1 MKCLRKYQWVK
12 LPRDIPDMGKGLMA
26 YWAMLAFRAAFRK
39 GNASY
44 CGHSN
49 PVAPGMWAGGVVGLK
64 SILGV
69 RSRTKALQILGELSS
84 LGFLKYSLDSQTKK
98 LTYEITDWVVKC
110 SGAECMSGTVYAS
123 TGYGFLCLPRNITQR
138 LANAKRVFD
147 EADAWLDLWCHTT
160 YEDYGNAFSF
170 LAPVV
175 QYGRFGSVLTL
186 ETLGERWGWEKT
198 KVWRFFKKH
207 GDVFSLYRLPSSYG
221 CLVFNASYPTGAD
234 IQLPEQE
241 IVMRILR
248 KILICSAYKCKG
260 GSENLR
266 VNHMVAWYSRAVI
279 LSQQMQP
286 VPEISEC
293 RVALSSLFFSFL
305 FIKLTRFADF
315 SPGGR
320 CPVPVN
326 LILDEFNNIGRIGGA
341 PDGSDFCR
349 SLSVIRSRDIRVMLA
364 VQSLGQLQNR
374 YPNNLWS
381 EIIGNCDIQL
391 MLGCTDDV
399 TADYIS
405 DRSGEM
411 CIVVDS
417 TMTVKKTVAVTQ
429 VIPQYRETQG
439 QGKRKLLTPDEVL
452 RLPHEQMLVIIRG
465 QNLLLLNKFDYTRH
479 PMSKEMVRASI
490 MDYCPRTSYAPT
502 PQTGSENEP
511 DKKPQRESRGRKLSR
526 SDTPPVEF

>member
-26 YWAMLAFRAAFRK
+26 YWAMLASRAAFRK

-69 RSRTKALQILGELSS
+69 RSRVKALQILDELFS

-110 SGAECMSGTVYAS
+110 SGAECMSGAVYAS

-138 LANAKRVFD
+138 LADAKRVFD
-147 EADAWLDLWCHTT
+147 EADAWLDLWCHTA

-207 GDVFSLYRLPSSYG
+207 GDVFPLYRLPSSYG

-241 IVMRILR
+241 MVMRILR
-248 KILICSAYKCKG
+248 EILICSTYKYK
-260 GSENLR
+260 
-266 VNHMVAWYSRAVI
+266 
-279 LSQQMQP
+279 
-286 VPEISEC
+286 
-293 RVALSSLFFSFL
+293 
-305 FIKLTRFADF
+305 
-315 SPGGR
+315 
-320 CPVPVN
+320 
-326 LILDEFNNIGRIGGA
+326 
-341 PDGSDFCR
+341 R
-349 SLSVIRSRDIRVMLA
+349 SLCRDLYPR
-364 VQSLGQLQNR
+364 LGAGDAGV
-374 YPNNLWS
+374 S
-381 EIIGNCDIQL
+381 
-391 MLGCTDDV
+391 
-399 TADYIS
+399 
-405 DRSGEM
+405 
-411 CIVVDS
+411 
-417 TMTVKKTVAVTQ
+417 
-429 VIPQYRETQG
+429 
-439 QGKRKLLTPDEVL
+439 
-452 RLPHEQMLVIIRG
+452 
-465 QNLLLLNKFDYTRH
+465 
-479 PMSKEMVRASI
+479 
-490 MDYCPRTSYAPT
+490 
-502 PQTGSENEP
+502 
-511 DKKPQRESRGRKLSR
+511 GRKLPSHGR
-526 SDTPPVEF
+526 WCCSPRPNQHSHWRKGHKLHHCRPSGMGWRLLLPVCG

>member
-26 YWAMLAFRAAFRK
+26 HWAMLASRAAFRK

-248 KILICSAYKCKG
+248 KILICSAYKCKAHHHFVQSQDVAPAKINMRITQMDCIQSISVASNLCLVVVQRG
-260 GSENLR
+260 TILIDNSGNTLVAGHNALNSIRTFDRLHLSDSFQFCKNLRIFVLAHPRHCFQRCNVGSEVHKICWQQTIIQKGVVKFSHTAPAFLHIIISYYMQNSKVL
-266 VNHMVAWYSRAVI
+266 SRI
-279 LSQQMQP
+279 
-286 VPEISEC
+286 IC
-293 RVALSSLFFSFL
+293 IYIFK
-305 FIKLTRFADF
+305 ICAD
-315 SPGGR
+315 
-320 CPVPVN
+320 
-326 LILDEFNNIGRIGGA
+326 I
-341 PDGSDFCR
+341 
-349 SLSVIRSRDIRVMLA
+349 
-364 VQSLGQLQNR
+364 
-374 YPNNLWS
+374 
-381 EIIGNCDIQL
+381 
-391 MLGCTDDV
+391 
-399 TADYIS
+399 
-405 DRSGEM
+405 
-411 CIVVDS
+411 
-417 TMTVKKTVAVTQ
+417 
-429 VIPQYRETQG
+429 
-439 QGKRKLLTPDEVL
+439 
-452 RLPHEQMLVIIRG
+452 
-465 QNLLLLNKFDYTRH
+465 
-479 PMSKEMVRASI
+479 
-490 MDYCPRTSYAPT
+490 
-502 PQTGSENEP
+502 GSE
-511 DKKPQRESRGRKLSR
+511 
-526 SDTPPVEF
+526 

>member
-248 KILICSAYKCKG
+248 KILICSAYKCKDVYG
-260 GSENLR
+260 Q
-266 VNHMVAWYSRAVI
+266 VVA
-279 LSQQMQP
+279 
-286 VPEISEC
+286 IST
-293 RVALSSLFFSFL
+293 
-305 FIKLTRFADF
+305 I
-315 SPGGR
+315 
-320 CPVPVN
+320 
-326 LILDEFNNIGRIGGA
+326 
-341 PDGSDFCR
+341 
-349 SLSVIRSRDIRVMLA
+349 
-364 VQSLGQLQNR
+364 
-374 YPNNLWS
+374 
-381 EIIGNCDIQL
+381 
-391 MLGCTDDV
+391 
-399 TADYIS
+399 
-405 DRSGEM
+405 
-411 CIVVDS
+411 
-417 TMTVKKTVAVTQ
+417 VAVTVAAIALLIRMISRNQ
-429 VIPQYRETQG
+429 RAVEEATSWLKRIVVTWIILNSLGFVVAYLQPLIQG
-439 QGKRKLLTPDEVL
+439 G
-452 RLPHEQMLVIIRG
+452 
-465 QNLLLLNKFDYTRH
+465 
-479 PMSKEMVRASI
+479 
-490 MDYCPRTSYAPT
+490 SYS
-502 PQTGSENEP
+502 G
-511 DKKPQRESRGRKLSR
+511 
-526 SDTPPVEF
+526 

>member
-26 YWAMLAFRAAFRK
+26 YWAMLASRAAFRK

-64 SILGV
+64 SILGAK
-69 RSRTKALQILGELSS
+69 SRTKALQILDKLSC

-110 SGAECMSGTVYAS
+110 SGAECMSGAVYAS
-123 TGYGFLCLPRNITQR
+123 TGYGFLCLPRSITQR
-138 LANAKRVFD
+138 LADAKRVFD
-147 EADAWLDLWCHTT
+147 KADAWLDLWCHTT

-248 KILICSAYKCKG
+248 KILICSAYKCKYIVLDLSELKGKLLPVGMVIALDYVWDNIKADRVKKKAIMIDEIWQLIGASSNKLAAEFCLEIFKVIRGYG
-260 GSENLR
+260 G
-266 VNHMVAWYSRAVI
+266 AAI
-279 LSQQMQP
+279 AATQDLSD
-286 VPEISEC
+286 
-293 RVALSSLFFSFL
+293 FFSL
-305 FIKLTRFADF
+305 DDGKYGRAIINNSKNKIILNLEQDEAQYVKDVLKLTRTEVRSITQFERGEALIH
-315 SPGGR
+315 SNNNK
-320 CPVPVN
+320 VPV
-326 LILDEFNNIGRIGGA
+326 
-341 PDGSDFCR
+341 
-349 SLSVIRSRDIRVMLA
+349 VIKASA
-364 VQSLGQLQNR
+364 
-374 YPNNLWS
+374 
-381 EIIGNCDIQL
+381 E
-391 MLGCTDDV
+391 
-399 TADYIS
+399 
-405 DRSGEM
+405 E
-411 CIVVDS
+411 
-417 TMTVKKTVAVTQ
+417 
-429 VIPQYRETQG
+429 
-439 QGKRKLLTPDEVL
+439 
-452 RLPHEQMLVIIRG
+452 
-465 QNLLLLNKFDYTRH
+465 
-479 PMSKEMVRASI
+479 KEMITTDRAELEAI
-490 MDYCPRTSYAPT
+490 L
-502 PQTGSENEP
+502 
-511 DKKPQRESRGRKLSR
+511 RKR
-526 SDTPPVEF
+526 QKEAT

>member
-198 KVWRFFKKH
+198 KVWRLLTFLSYVGEYPLCSLQLFGSKEVWRKLIHKH
-207 GDVFSLYRLPSSYG
+207 SQRQEYRIPGHADKIICRLLLITGKGKSKSVRLSKGGQNILEIVNPNAALYYTQNYLRHNHAGEAKRLDRFHRVAESAALINLAGFETCPYRLPQLQMVTIRKVVTDAPSFYISKELKYVG
-221 CLVFNASYPTGAD
+221 DDDVNKTSFSRITGA
-234 IQLPEQE
+234 
-241 IVMRILR
+241 
-248 KILICSAYKCKG
+248 
-260 GSENLR
+260 
-266 VNHMVAWYSRAVI
+266 
-279 LSQQMQP
+279 
-286 VPEISEC
+286 
-293 RVALSSLFFSFL
+293 LFC
-305 FIKLTRFADF
+305 
-315 SPGGR
+315 PGG
-320 CPVPVN
+320 CYAVYN
-326 LILDEFNNIGRIGGA
+326 
-341 PDGSDFCR
+341 
-349 SLSVIRSRDIRVMLA
+349 SRDYLMNWNGRGEAKVRLHLTEIARMNADVDD
-364 VQSLGQLQNR
+364 VQSAILLGTG
-374 YPNNLWS
+374 Y
-381 EIIGNCDIQL
+381 EIAAE
-391 MLGCTDDV
+391 LG
-399 TADYIS
+399 
-405 DRSGEM
+405 
-411 CIVVDS
+411 
-417 TMTVKKTVAVTQ
+417 
-429 VIPQYRETQG
+429 
-439 QGKRKLLTPDEVL
+439 
-452 RLPHEQMLVIIRG
+452 
-465 QNLLLLNKFDYTRH
+465 
-479 PMSKEMVRASI
+479 
-490 MDYCPRTSYAPT
+490 
-502 PQTGSENEP
+502 
-511 DKKPQRESRGRKLSR
+511 
-526 SDTPPVEF
+526 

>member
-248 KILICSAYKCKG
+248 KILICSAYKCKHFPVDVLRTG
-260 GSENLR
+260 LSEVRPAIRQLSGLHRLECGADR
-266 VNHMVAWYSRAVI
+266 VQH
-279 LSQQMQP
+279 
-286 VPEISEC
+286 
-293 RVALSSLFFSFL
+293 
-305 FIKLTRFADF
+305 
-315 SPGGR
+315 GHG
-320 CPVPVN
+320 
-326 LILDEFNNIGRIGGA
+326 
-341 PDGSDFCR
+341 
-349 SLSVIRSRDIRVMLA
+349 
-364 VQSLGQLQNR
+364 
-374 YPNNLWS
+374 
-381 EIIGNCDIQL
+381 
-391 MLGCTDDV
+391 TDDGCQ
-399 TADYIS
+399 S
-405 DRSGEM
+405 H
-411 CIVVDS
+411 
-417 TMTVKKTVAVTQ
+417 
-429 VIPQYRETQG
+429 
-439 QGKRKLLTPDEVL
+439 L
-452 RLPHEQMLVIIRG
+452 RGRQQCSQRG
-465 QNLLLLNKFDYTRH
+465 QCLR
-479 PMSKEMVRASI
+479 P
-490 MDYCPRTSYAPT
+490 
-502 PQTGSENEP
+502 
-511 DKKPQRESRGRKLSR
+511 GRKCRCYRNRCCRKWLCLR
-526 SDTPPVEF
+526 FRFQIQPQLLCP

>member
-198 KVWRFFKKH
+198 KVWRQIAAESAPPVH
-207 GDVFSLYRLPSSYG
+207 
-221 CLVFNASYPTGAD
+221 
-234 IQLPEQE
+234 
-241 IVMRILR
+241 RI
-248 KILICSAYKCKG
+248 
-260 GSENLR
+260 
-266 VNHMVAWYSRAVI
+266 
-279 LSQQMQP
+279 
-286 VPEISEC
+286 
-293 RVALSSLFFSFL
+293 
-305 FIKLTRFADF
+305 
-315 SPGGR
+315 
-320 CPVPVN
+320 
-326 LILDEFNNIGRIGGA
+326 
-341 PDGSDFCR
+341 
-349 SLSVIRSRDIRVMLA
+349 
-364 VQSLGQLQNR
+364 
-374 YPNNLWS
+374 
-381 EIIGNCDIQL
+381 
-391 MLGCTDDV
+391 V
-399 TADYIS
+399 TAFYFS
-405 DRSGEM
+405 W
-411 CIVVDS
+411 
-417 TMTVKKTVAVTQ
+417 
-429 VIPQYRETQG
+429 
-439 QGKRKLLTPDEVL
+439 
-452 RLPHEQMLVIIRG
+452 
-465 QNLLLLNKFDYTRH
+465 QNLLVVVIVVFNLCTWSSDF
-479 PMSKEMVRASI
+479 M
-490 MDYCPRTSYAPT
+490 PRTEKAG
-502 PQTGSENEP
+502 GS
-511 DKKPQRESRGRKLSR
+511 L
-526 SDTPPVEF
+526 

>member
-279 LSQQMQP
+279 LSQQMQDCLGKYHLCHHSQITLKEGILMTQCELP
-286 VPEISEC
+286 KEELVRRKELSDNTRKMIYSLLDVAAEDETSLMTTYRDFYLQIS
-293 RVALSSLFFSFL
+293 FSELHPLMVFYL
-305 FIKLTRFADF
+305 ARPLDGEKAMLADRSNEMNLRSVLGSHSVNENFSCYNYRATHWLDAQMTKTRFF
-315 SPGGR
+315 E
-320 CPVPVN
+320 
-326 LILDEFNNIGRIGGA
+326 ILDRCVDEAVRGYYQ
-341 PDGSDFCR
+341 
-349 SLSVIRSRDIRVMLA
+349 LA
-364 VQSLGQLQNR
+364 
-374 YPNNLWS
+374 
-381 EIIGNCDIQL
+381 
-391 MLGCTDDV
+391 
-399 TADYIS
+399 
-405 DRSGEM
+405 
-411 CIVVDS
+411 
-417 TMTVKKTVAVTQ
+417 
-429 VIPQYRETQG
+429 
-439 QGKRKLLTPDEVL
+439 
-452 RLPHEQMLVIIRG
+452 H
-465 QNLLLLNKFDYTRH
+465 
-479 PMSKEMVRASI
+479 
-490 MDYCPRTSYAPT
+490 
-502 PQTGSENEP
+502 
-511 DKKPQRESRGRKLSR
+511 
-526 SDTPPVEF
+526 

>member
-26 YWAMLAFRAAFRK
+26 YWAMLASRAAFRK

-49 PVAPGMWAGGVVGLK
+49 PVTPGMWAGGVVGLK

-110 SGAECMSGTVYAS
+110 SGAECMSGAVYAS

-138 LANAKRVFD
+138 LADAKRVFD

-221 CLVFNASYPTGAD
+221 CLVFNAFYPTGAD

-241 IVMRILR
+241 MVMRILR
-248 KILICSAYKCKG
+248 EILICSTYKCKG
-260 GSENLR
+260 GCFSTYAYRLIWNEICDELIRNTRLVLNEQSTGTVDVLSKVASAHLDPLTTSDLR
-266 VNHMVAWYSRAVI
+266 HTIGQAKAKAHGGTARGIQCLELTAQGYTSK
-279 LSQQMQP
+279 
-286 VPEISEC
+286 EI
-293 RVALSSLFFSFL
+293 
-305 FIKLTRFADF
+305 
-315 SPGGR
+315 
-320 CPVPVN
+320 
-326 LILDEFNNIGRIGGA
+326 GA
-341 PDGSDFCR
+341 IVGSDPGTVRMWMTRARKYLKGLPELRAFEYPE
-349 SLSVIRSRDIRVMLA
+349 A
-364 VQSLGQLQNR
+364 V
-374 YPNNLWS
+374 
-381 EIIGNCDIQL
+381 
-391 MLGCTDDV
+391 
-399 TADYIS
+399 
-405 DRSGEM
+405 
-411 CIVVDS
+411 
-417 TMTVKKTVAVTQ
+417 
-429 VIPQYRETQG
+429 
-439 QGKRKLLTPDEVL
+439 
-452 RLPHEQMLVIIRG
+452 
-465 QNLLLLNKFDYTRH
+465 
-479 PMSKEMVRASI
+479 
-490 MDYCPRTSYAPT
+490 
-502 PQTGSENEP
+502 
-511 DKKPQRESRGRKLSR
+511 
-526 SDTPPVEF
+526 

>member
-207 GDVFSLYRLPSSYG
+207 GDVFSLYRLTYPGAADGIGAADTPAPESTLLTGVAASPVGGGDQPPIGYGNGAPSVDTVYG
-221 CLVFNASYPTGAD
+221 NAPEAQHFGAAYAGGFGESPQNGAQFADHGENVGQGFYSEAPLVAATFPSAPEGTSLRTVGDGVIEASSPDGGNTLWYN
-234 IQLPEQE
+234 
-241 IVMRILR
+241 
-248 KILICSAYKCKG
+248 SAYYQEPDAPHSVMQSSNG
-260 GSENLR
+260 VDWYAMQQQGNIPQFEVGEAAAAYNQAAFQNFMPGYDLPVSQVDGTHRQDGYFEVRHEDGSGTKFYDIARYAAPRGDYQVFEDSRGSQWYAIQGDAAVDRKPVYENGKPVYDNGKLR
-266 VNHMVAWYSRAVI
+266 TTNVETIRYK
-279 LSQQMQP
+279 QTP
-286 VPEISEC
+286 
-293 RVALSSLFFSFL
+293 
-305 FIKLTRFADF
+305 TRFAE
-315 SPGGR
+315 PEKRG
-320 CPVPVN
+320 
-326 LILDEFNNIGRIGGA
+326 
-341 PDGSDFCR
+341 
-349 SLSVIRSRDIRVMLA
+349 DIERK
-364 VQSLGQLQNR
+364 
-374 YPNNLWS
+374 P
-381 EIIGNCDIQL
+381 
-391 MLGCTDDV
+391 
-399 TADYIS
+399 
-405 DRSGEM
+405 
-411 CIVVDS
+411 
-417 TMTVKKTVAVTQ
+417 
-429 VIPQYRETQG
+429 P
-439 QGKRKLLTPDEVL
+439 KRK
-452 RLPHEQMLVIIRG
+452 M
-465 QNLLLLNKFDYTRH
+465 
-479 PMSKEMVRASI
+479 
-490 MDYCPRTSYAPT
+490 
-502 PQTGSENEP
+502 
-511 DKKPQRESRGRKLSR
+511 
-526 SDTPPVEF
+526 